1 MFCNVVR
8 MFNCTVAYCKHISAL
23 DKNHANPEPQLQM
36 HVVVDIIIIII
47 IIINHNNNNNNNN
60 NSTTTT
66 TTTQPALRKLHR
78 LFETEFSKKCDLV
91 LPISIHSIF
100 SFPLIPSSNS
110 LRLLLPRLPVPS
122 FLNLLHAE
130 LNPTAICWHY

>member
-1 MFCNVVR
+1 MFCNVVLT
-8 MFNCTVAYCKHISAL
+8 FNCTVAYCKHIPAL
-23 DKNHANPEPQLQM
+23 DKNQVPEPQLQM

-47 IIINHNNNNNNNN
+47 NHNNNNNNN

-110 LRLLLPRLPVPS
+110 LRLLPRLPVPS
-122 FLNLLHAE
+122 FLNLLNAE